1 MVDSRVEPIASPV
14 REHNWLKYLSLG
26 FVLFG
31 ALVRL
36 VQYLSNRSLWSD
48 EAMLALN
55 IVNRSYQELIKP
67 LDYNQAAPLG
77 FLWIEKLSTQ
87 LLGNSEYALRLFPLV
102 SGITALGIVYLLAKR
117 YLSAVGVPIAVALF
131 ASLHYLVYYTTEVK
145 QYSSDVMIAL
155 LLWFVLV
162 PRWQQ
167 LLNRTQTILLGLLG
181 AAAIWVS
188 HPTVLMLAA
197 IEASCLITAHSQ
209 RLKILINRLPLY
221 LTWLA
226 SFIGF
231 YWLTIRSTLENE
243 SLTSS
248 WNRRYPDSLLDF
260 PWLFKALDRF
270 FSNPLGFS
278 EITDGIAAFAFIVGC
293 IALYRRNRLLLLT
306 FTAPF
311 MITLMTS
318 YLHQYP
324 FRQRLV
330 LFLVPFAVFI
340 IAEGIAY
347 LITLPRRQSKV
358 ILAIGTFV
366 FVTLLVP
373 AVVQTS
379 RLLAYPEKVEE
390 IRPVM
395 AYVQTQQQPDDKLYV
410 YRSGRVQ
417 FLYYAPQFGY
427 APEDYVLGKLA
438 VTTNVKKK
446 DQIVEKNVAQLKRE
460 IKRFQGSRV
469 WFLFCNT
476 SEVEEQQFLALVQP
490 LGRQLDSIR
499 DQDAFAYLYDL
510 TGSAPTP

>member
-1 MVDSRVEPIASPV
+1 MVDSRVGPIAAPV
-14 REHNWLKYLSLG
+14 RKHNWLQYLSLG

-55 IVNRSYQELIKP
+55 IVNRSYQELIQP

-77 FLWIEKLSTQ
+77 FLWIEKLAVQ
-87 LLGNSEYALRLFPLV
+87 LLGNNEYALRFFPLI
-102 SGITALGIVYLLAKR
+102 SGIAALGIVYLLSNR

-162 PRWQQ
+162 PHWQQ
-167 LLNRTQTILLGLLG
+167 LLNRKQTILLGLLG

-197 IEASCLITAHSQ
+197 IETSCFLITTHPQ

-221 LTWLA
+221 LAWLA
-226 SFIGF
+226 SFICF

-248 WNRRYPDSLLDF
+248 WNKRYPDSLLDF

-278 EITDGIAAFAFIVGC
+278 EITDGIAMFAFIVGC

-311 MITLMTS
+311 MITLVLS

-330 LFLVPFAVFI
+330 LFLVPFAILI
-340 IAEGIAY
+340 IAEGIAA
-347 LITLPRRQSKV
+347 LITLPRRHSKV

-373 AVVQTS
+373 AVVQS
-379 RLLAYPEKVEE
+379 SQLLAYPEKVEE

-395 AYVQTQQQPDDKLYV
+395 AYIQTHQQPDD
-410 YRSGRVQ
+410 
-417 FLYYAPQFGY
+417 
-427 APEDYVLGKLA
+427 
-438 VTTNVKKK
+438 
-446 DQIVEKNVAQLKRE
+446 
-460 IKRFQGSRV
+460 
-469 WFLFCNT
+469 
-476 SEVEEQQFLALVQP
+476 
-490 LGRQLDSIR
+490 
-499 DQDAFAYLYDL
+499 
-510 TGSAPTP
+510 